1 MNEKRCPCCGA
12 SIDFNATE
20 CKYCG
25 EQIAVQPAQAPQYQE
40 PQQPQYQPQ
49 SQPGETESNYSE
61 YAFLKPYYQEEFEKI
76 SSSNETYKGR
86 FNWCA
91 FFFSW
96 IWGFTKGLWQYAI
109 ATIILNIIITS
120 IDSNLTWWLSI
131 IILIVWGIKGNYWYY
146 KSLNNKKEKFS
157 R

>member
-1 MNEKRCPCCGA
+1 MNEKRCPSCGA

-25 EQIAVQPAQAPQYQE
+25 EQLAVQPAQEPQYQP
-40 PQQPQYQPQ
+40 PQPQQYQPQ
-49 SQPGETESNYSE
+49 SQPKETNSNYSE
-61 YAFLKPYYQEEFEKI
+61 YAYLKPYYQIEFEKI

-91 FFFSW
+91 FFFTW
-96 IWGFTKGLWQYAI
+96 IWGFTKGLWQYAL
-109 ATIILNIIITS
+109 ATIIIYIIIESMDTS
-120 IDSNLTWWLSI
+120 LTWLSLI
-131 IILIVWGIKGNYWYY
+131 ICIVWGIKGNYWYY
-146 KSLNNKKEKFS
+146 KNLNGKNGKYN